1 MTSNQEELQQ
11 EIARLRQQVAELEA
25 ERQQKTAESRLFY
38 AMAENAPDGIG
49 VSGADGIMFYANRA
63 LRQMTR
69 YGDKLIGKLIPSLTV
84 PEDQDKLNI
93 AFHTVQEQGVWQ
105 GELLYLRADG
115 TTFPGMISSFTVVD
129 EQGNVQ
135 AVAAIVR
142 DISDRKE
149 MEHQLQ
155 EQEERQRFILEGS
168 RDGAWDTNL
177 VTGEVYYSPQYARIL
192 GYEPGE
198 IPSSFVA
205 WHELIHPEDVAKV
218 NQLMQEHLRQQSSE
232 YEYEYRMQHK
242 SGEWRW
248 LLVRGSV
255 TMRDEDGTP
264 LRMSGTA
271 KDITERKQMEMDLR
285 IFKTFADKVPDAVA
299 ISDASTNLLYTN
311 AAYQEMLGYSEE
323 ELSRM
328 NFVDH
333 FAPEDLAEVQKAVDQ
348 TLINK
353 SWQDILPFQRKDG
366 TKRSVSSSGFLVY
379 NEKGDLSNFIG
390 IFRDITQQLKEEEE
404 RQALQQQVIDAQ
416 RTAIRELSTPLIPLS
431 SNVVLMPL
439 VGSIDS
445 QRAQM
450 VMEVLL
456 EGIGHYQ
463 SDTAIV
469 DITGVKVI
477 DTQVANALIQAAQ
490 AAKLL
495 GSQTILTGIGP
506 AMAQTL
512 VHLGADLS
520 TLITKGSLQ
529 AGIAEVMKREGGTII
544 G

>member
-1 MTSNQEELQQ
+1 MTTNQNELQQ
-11 EIARLRQQVAELEA
+11 EIARLRQQVAELEQ
-25 ERQQKTAESRLFY
+25 ERQQKMEESRLFY

-49 VSGADGIMFYANRA
+49 VSGADGLMFYANAA

-69 YGDKLIGKLIPSLTV
+69 YGDELVGKDITALTA
-84 PEDQDKLNI
+84 PEDLDRLDV
-93 AFHTVQEQGVWQ
+93 AFRTVRDRGAWQ
-105 GELLYLRADG
+105 GELPYLRADG
-115 TTFPGMISSFTVVD
+115 TTFPGMVSSFTVVD

-135 AVAAIVR
+135 AVAAIIR
-142 DISDRKE
+142 DISDRKQ
-149 MEHQLQ
+149 MEQQLQ
-155 EQEERQRFILEGS
+155 EQEERLRFILEGS
-168 RDGAWDTNL
+168 GDGAWDTNL
-177 VTGEVYYSPQYARIL
+177 VTGEVYYSPQYARML
-192 GYEPGE
+192 GYEPEE
-198 IPSSFVA
+198 IPSSFAV
-205 WHELIHPEDVAKV
+205 WHALIHPEDVAKV
-218 NQLMQEHLRQQSSE
+218 DQLLQERLRQQSSE

-248 LLVRGSV
+248 LLVRGNV
-255 TMRDEDGTP
+255 TVRDEDGTP

-299 ISDASTNLLYTN
+299 ISDESTDLLYTN

-328 NFVDH
+328 NCVDH
-333 FAPEDLAEVQKAVDQ
+333 FAPEDTDKVQEAVDQ
-348 TLINK
+348 TIINK

-366 TKRSVSSSGFLVY
+366 TKLLVSSSGFLVY

-431 SNVVLMPL
+431 STVVLMPL

-456 EGIGHYQ
+456 EGIAHYQ

-520 TLITKGSLQ
+520 TLITRGSLQ
-529 AGIAEVMKREGGTII
+529 AGIAEAMKREGGIII

>member
-1 MTSNQEELQQ
+1 MTTNQNELQQ
-11 EIARLRQQVAELEA
+11 EIARLRQQVAELEQ
-25 ERQQKTAESRLFY
+25 ERQQKMEESRLFY

-49 VSGADGIMFYANRA
+49 VSGADGLMFYANAA

-69 YGDKLIGKLIPSLTV
+69 YGDELVGKDITALTA
-84 PEDQDKLNI
+84 PEDLDRLDV
-93 AFHTVQEQGVWQ
+93 AFRTVRDRGAWQ
-105 GELLYLRADG
+105 GELPYLRADG
-115 TTFPGMISSFTVVD
+115 TTFPGMVSSFTVVD

-135 AVAAIVR
+135 AVAAIIR
-142 DISDRKE
+142 DISDRKQ
-149 MEHQLQ
+149 MEQQLQ
-155 EQEERQRFILEGS
+155 EQEERLRFILEGS
-168 RDGAWDTNL
+168 GDGAWDTNL
-177 VTGEVYYSPQYARIL
+177 VTGEVYYSPQYARML
-192 GYEPGE
+192 GYEPEE
-198 IPSSFVA
+198 IPSSFAV
-205 WHELIHPEDVAKV
+205 WHALIHPEDVAKV
-218 NQLMQEHLRQQSSE
+218 DQLLQERLRQQSSE

-248 LLVRGSV
+248 LLVRGNV
-255 TMRDEDGTP
+255 TVRDEDGTP

-299 ISDASTNLLYTN
+299 ISDESTDLLYTN

-333 FAPEDLAEVQKAVDQ
+333 FAPEDTDKVQEAVDQ
-348 TLINK
+348 TIINK

-366 TKRSVSSSGFLVY
+366 TKLSVSSSGFLVY

-431 SNVVLMPL
+431 STVVLMPL

-456 EGIGHYQ
+456 EGIAHYQ

-520 TLITKGSLQ
+520 TLITRGSLQ
-529 AGIAEVMKREGGTII
+529 AGIAEAMKREGGIII

>member
-1 MTSNQEELQQ
+1 MTTNQNELQQ
-11 EIARLRQQVAELEA
+11 EIARLRQQVAELEQ
-25 ERQQKTAESRLFY
+25 ERQQKMEESRLFY

-49 VSGADGIMFYANRA
+49 VSGADGLMFYANAA

-69 YGDKLIGKLIPSLTV
+69 YGDELVGKDITALTA
-84 PEDQDKLNI
+84 PEDLDRLDV
-93 AFHTVQEQGVWQ
+93 AFRTVRDRGAWQ
-105 GELLYLRADG
+105 GELPYLRADG
-115 TTFPGMISSFTVVD
+115 TTFPGMVSSFTVVD

-135 AVAAIVR
+135 AVAAIIR
-142 DISDRKE
+142 DISDRKQ
-149 MEHQLQ
+149 MEQQLQ
-155 EQEERQRFILEGS
+155 EQEERLRFILEGS
-168 RDGAWDTNL
+168 GDGAWDTNL
-177 VTGEVYYSPQYARIL
+177 VTGEVYYSPQYARML
-192 GYEPGE
+192 GYEPEE
-198 IPSSFVA
+198 IPSSFAV
-205 WHELIHPEDVAKV
+205 WHALIHPEDVAKV
-218 NQLMQEHLRQQSSE
+218 DQLLQERLRQQSSE

-248 LLVRGSV
+248 LLVRGNV
-255 TMRDEDGTP
+255 TVRDEDGTP

-299 ISDASTNLLYTN
+299 ISDESTDLLYTN

-333 FAPEDLAEVQKAVDQ
+333 FAPEDTDKVQEAVDQ
-348 TLINK
+348 TIINK

-366 TKRSVSSSGFLVY
+366 TKLLVSSSGFLVY

-431 SNVVLMPL
+431 STVVLMPL

-456 EGIGHYQ
+456 EGIAHYQ

-520 TLITKGSLQ
+520 TLITRGSLQ
-529 AGIAEVMKREGGTII
+529 AGIAEAMKREGGIII